1 VKLKTIS
8 PGSIKNNKIESISL
22 QKGGIMKINTRGPF
36 KVKNNRIIKVLW
48 LAIFC
53 VLAFS
58 LSPLSSAQAATW
70 YVDVD
75 VTGGDGTAWATA
87 YDTIQEAIDAANPT
101 GDEIWVKEGTYTLT
115 TQINVNK
122 TISIYGGFPDGS
134 ADPGW
139 DDRDWE
145 INVTTVD
152 GNLAADHCF
161 YITEDAT
168 VDGFTIMR
176 GFADG
181 PDFHQRG
188 GGVFIAYNSA
198 TIANCIIESNE
209 ALTYGGG
216 IYSNVSP
223 SLTITNCIISGN
235 TAGENGGGICM
246 WTPSDAMITRC
257 IFLANDAQNGGAI
270 YVDTPVSTIIT
281 NCTFS
286 NNFVNTGGSGGG
298 IYNIHSDS
306 IITNCLFSGQ
316 TADYLGGAIRNSS
329 SDSVITNC
337 TFTDNEAYDG
347 GAIHN
352 LLSNPVIKNCI
363 LWGDTAT
370 NEGPEIFNVSSTP
383 NVSYSNIAGPGYT
396 GNGNISQDPVFAG
409 VLDYRIAA
417 GSPCID
423 AADNDALPA
432 DLADLDDDLDTGE
445 PIPFDLDDNPRRFD
459 DTATGDTGNAGAL
472 GVPIVDMGAYEYF
485 EAEHTVTFLAGANGG
500 LTGDTTQV
508 VDHGSDCTEVTAVP
522 DTGYHF
528 VNWTGDYTGTDNP
541 LTVENVTAD
550 MTITANFEINTYT
563 VTFESGANGSLT
575 GDLIQEDVPYGGSC
589 TAVTAVPATNYH
601 FDDWT
606 GDYTGTDNPLTVTS
620 VTSNMTITAN
630 FAIDT
635 YTVTFVAGA
644 NGSITGDL
652 SQVVA
657 HGSDCTAVT
666 AVEDL
671 NYHFDNWTGDY
682 TGTDNPLTVTGVTA
696 DMTINANFAID
707 TFTVTFEAGA
717 NGSLTGDLIQEDVPY
732 GGSCTAVT
740 AVPDTNYH
748 LVDWT
753 DPGGFSSTDN
763 PLTVNN
769 VISDMTITA
778 NFTIDTYTVTFV
790 AGANGSIT
798 GDLSQVVAH
807 GSDCT
812 AVTAVPGTG
821 YHFVNWT
828 GDYTGTANPL
838 TVTSVTSDMTITANF
853 AINTYTV
860 TFVSGA
866 NGSITGDLSQVV
878 AHGSDCTEVTA
889 VPAANYHF
897 DDWTGDY
904 TGPAN
909 PLTVTNVTSNMTI
922 TANFAIDT
930 YTVTFVSGA
939 NGSITGDLSQ
949 VVAHGSDCTAVTA
962 VPAANYHFDDWTGD
976 YTGTD
981 NPLTVT
987 NVTSD
992 MTITANFA
1000 IDTYTVTFVPGA
1012 NGNITGDLSQVVA
1025 HGSDCT
1031 EVTAVPYTNYHLVD
1045 WTGDYTGT
1053 ANPLTVTNVTSNM
1066 TITANFAID
1075 TYPVYD
1081 ELALNFGV
1089 FSGGL
1094 WDYDG
1099 VNWAFISGSSPE
1111 DMAGWSGGLAL
1122 DFGAS
1127 GLWNYDG
1134 STWTP
1139 ISGSNVEGITNWANG
1154 LAVDFGA
1161 SGVWSYDG
1169 TTWTSITGSNPDDMA
1184 GWSGGLAMDF
1194 GASGVWSYDGTTW
1207 TPISGSSPEGM
1218 VAWAGG
1224 LALDFGASGL
1234 WNYDGTTWA
1243 FITGS
1248 NAEGMANWANGLAI
1262 DFGASGVWSYDGTT
1276 WDFISGSNPE
1286 GMLGWSSGLAMDFGA
1301 SGVWSYDGTTWA
1313 FISSSDVVDMDDVD
1327 LY

>member
-1 VKLKTIS
+1 
-8 PGSIKNNKIESISL
+8 L
-22 QKGGIMKINTRGPF
+22 QRSQKEEKMRVNAMGHF

-48 LAIFC
+48 VAIFC

-75 VTGGDGTAWATA
+75 SPGGDGTSWDNA
-87 YDTIQEAIDAANPT
+87 YPTIQGAAGAAAGT

-115 TQINVNK
+115 TQITVNK
-122 TISIYGGFPDGS
+122 TVSIYGGFPAAMAG
-134 ADPGW
+134 PGW
-139 DDRDWE
+139 GDRDWE
-145 INVTTVD
+145 TNVTTVD
-152 GNLAADHCF
+152 GDSEAYHCF
-161 YITEDAT
+161 FVTADAT
-168 VDGFTIMR
+168 IDGFTIT
-176 GFADG
+176 GGLANGVINTD
-181 PDFHQRG
+181 QRG
-188 GGVFIAYNSA
+188 AGIFTINCSP
-198 TIANCIIESNE
+198 TIANCTIASNQ
-209 ALTYGGG
+209 ADSQGGG
-216 IYSNVSP
+216 IWIRDSP
-223 SLTITNCIISGN
+223 ST
-235 TAGENGGGICM
+235 
-246 WTPSDAMITRC
+246 
-257 IFLANDAQNGGAI
+257 
-270 YVDTPVSTIIT
+270 VIIT
-281 NCTFS
+281 NCTISGNSAGNGGGILIGNSYTMITRCNFS
-286 NNFVNTGGSGGG
+286 LNSADDGGAMFISGSSPTITNCTFWDNFVNSGGNGGG
-298 IYNIHSDS
+298 IYNSFSDS
-306 IITNCLFSGQ
+306 TITNCLFSGNNTDNQ
-316 TADYLGGAIRNSS
+316 GGAIYNSS
-329 SDSVITNC
+329 SNPTITNC
-337 TFTDNEAYDG
+337 TFSENGADYG
-347 GAIHN
+347 GAMFNSGSSPTIT
-352 LLSNPVIKNCI
+352 NCI

-370 NEGPEIFNVSSTP
+370 TDGNEIYDSGSLTFPVVT
-383 NVSYSNIAGPGYT
+383 YCNIDQDGYAGT
-396 GNGNISQDPVFAG
+396 DGNISQDPDFAG
-409 VLDYRIAA
+409 ALDYHIAA

-423 AADNDALPA
+423 AADNDALPD
-432 DLADLDDDLDTGE
+432 DLADLDDDLDTDE
-445 PIPFDLDDNPRRFD
+445 VIPYDLDDNPRRFD
-459 DTATGDTGNAGAL
+459 DTATGDTGNAGVL

-485 EAEHTVTFLAGANGG
+485 ESEHTVTFLAGANGS

-508 VDHGSDCTEVTAVP
+508 VDHGSSCTAVTAVP
-522 DTGYHF
+522 ATGYHF
-528 VNWTGDYTGTDNP
+528 VNWTGDLTSTANP
-541 LTVENVTAD
+541 LTVTNVTAD

-563 VTFESGANGSLT
+563 VTFLAGANGSLT

-606 GDYTGTDNPLTVTS
+606 GDYTGTANPLTVTN

-635 YTVTFVAGA
+635 YTVTFEAGA

-657 HGSDCTAVT
+657 HGSDCTEVT

-682 TGTDNPLTVTGVTA
+682 TGTVNPLTITNVTADMTITANFAIDTFTVTFESGANGSLTGDLIQEDVPYGGSCTAVTAVPDTNYHLADWAGTGGFTSTDNPLTVNNVLSDMTITANFAIDTYTVTFVAGTNGSITGNLSQVVAHGSDCTAVTAVPATNYHFDDWTGDYTGTANPLTVTGVTSN
-696 DMTINANFAID
+696 MTITANFAID

-740 AVPDTNYH
+740 AVPAINYH

-790 AGANGSIT
+790 AGTNGSIT

-812 AVTAVPGTG
+812 AITAVPVTG
-821 YHFVNWT
+821 HHFVNWT
-828 GDYTGTANPL
+828 GDYTGTA
-838 TVTSVTSDMTITANF
+838 
-853 AINTYTV
+853 
-860 TFVSGA
+860 
-866 NGSITGDLSQVV
+866 
-878 AHGSDCTEVTA
+878 
-889 VPAANYHF
+889 
-897 DDWTGDY
+897 
-904 TGPAN
+904 
-909 PLTVTNVTSNMTI
+909 
-922 TANFAIDT
+922 
-930 YTVTFVSGA
+930 
-939 NGSITGDLSQ
+939 
-949 VVAHGSDCTAVTA
+949 
-962 VPAANYHFDDWTGD
+962 
-976 YTGTD
+976 

-1000 IDTYTVTFVPGA
+1000 IDTYTVTFVAGA
-1012 NGNITGDLSQVVA
+1012 NGSITGDLSQVVA

-1053 ANPLTVTNVTSNM
+1053 ANPLTVTNVTSDM
-1066 TITANFAID
+1066 TITANFAIN

-1099 VNWAFISGSSPE
+1099 TNWTFISGSSPE

-1169 TTWTSITGSNPDDMA
+1169 TTWTSITGSNPEDMA
-1184 GWSGGLAMDF
+1184 GWSGGLALDF
-1194 GASGVWSYDGTTW
+1194 GASGVWSYDGSTW

-1234 WNYDGTTWA
+1234 WNYDGTTWN

-1248 NAEGMANWANGLAI
+1248 NVEDMANWANGLAI
-1262 DFGASGVWSYDGTT
+1262 DFGASGVWNYDGTAWT
-1276 WDFISGSNPE
+1276 FISGSNPE
-1286 GMLGWSSGLAMDFGA
+1286 GMLGWASGLAMDFGA